1 MSCPHVYEVAVKAT
15 KRTIMPTTKIVIPMP
30 IDKFANFLAS
40 MLNILAVAKSPR
52 IMASRVCPKMKRK
65 QIVALSC
72 YIMK

>member
-1 MSCPHVYEVAVKAT
+1 MSCPHVYEEAVKAT
-15 KRTIMPTTKIVIPMP
+15 KRTIMPTTRRVIPMP

-65 QIVALSC
+65 QIVPLSC